1 VVVRPIIKAKGVFS
15 ENGRAEVWL
24 TDDDRRLMV
33 QLKSH
38 LKFGSLSLYLRSYQ
52 APRPDSA
59 SLAKQ

>member
-1 VVVRPIIKAKGVFS
+1 VFS
-15 ENGRAEVWL
+15 KNGRAEVWL